1 MANCVLSAPIIENPI
16 EKKSYNSRFSSKR
29 IRFYRNFDSQIFK
42 ILKSHKTVGIL
53 LSGFSESP
61 GIQRHLRGRKQLDA
75 GKLPYISLDALF
87 SNCSNNCTP
96 TILHC
101 ILHYERDK
109 KRKKSFLY
117 GLVEIQY
124 LLHADYAIDL
134 SSLAAMNKVGVVV
147 VVTINQTSWKR
158 GINPPTKNVIYPQI
172 NPTTPPRPS
181 RGRRN
186 QINDAVTRLIVVM
199 IC

>member
-1 MANCVLSAPIIENPI
+1 
-16 EKKSYNSRFSSKR
+16 
-29 IRFYRNFDSQIFK
+29 
-42 ILKSHKTVGIL
+42 LKSNKTVGIL

-87 SNCSNNCTP
+87 SNCSNNNCTP
-96 TILHC
+96 
-101 ILHYERDK
+101 RDN

-134 SSLAAMNKVGVVV
+134 SSLAAMNKVGVGV
-147 VVTINQTSWKR
+147 VVTINHTSWKR
-158 GINPPTKNVIYPQI
+158 GINPPTKNVIYPHTNQS
-172 NPTTPPRPS
+172 NHPAASEPREKKS
-181 RGRRN
+181 
-186 QINDAVTRLIVVM
+186 DH
-199 IC
+199 